1 MNVKLVNQPVNLI
14 EADLTLEFVTS
25 KQLENHRFSTLLAQA
40 GFKAD
45 HEQICALHEHRL
57 LVCGI
62 DNEQSDELYRSAM
75 AAAIRTAMNYAYGTL
90 KVAQYTAKSF
100 KALIEGALLGSY
112 RFEAYK
118 SEPKPSSLTEVIFSN
133 ENYDGSINSL
143 DELEAIL
150 KQTTIIAKATNFVRT
165 LVNQTPDDMTPQ
177 QMAVTADALAQS
189 NNLECTILDVNG
201 LEDEKMFA
209 MLSVGR
215 GSAHPPRLIH
225 LAYKPENPKRVITL
239 VGKGLTYDSG
249 GLSLKAATSMVTM
262 KMDKAGGCAVM
273 GIIKA
278 VSELNLDIEVHAFVG
293 AVENMISGNAYKPD
307 DVLRAKNG
315 KTIEVRNTDAEGRLV
330 LADVLGYAQEYVK
343 ADYLFDYATLTGA
356 CMVALGP
363 YTTGVMGHNESL
375 KQAWVDAGAA
385 SGEYCGILPFNRH
398 LKKLIKSDL
407 ADVCNVSSK
416 PYGGAITAALFL
428 DNFIDENM
436 KEKWVHFDIAGSAY
450 TESAWDVHTYGGTG
464 AGVRMSM
471 EWLLKLNTQGNK

>member
-1 MNVKLVNQPVNLI
+1 MNVKLYNQPLEQI
-14 EADLTLEFVTS
+14 GTDLTLEFVS
-25 KQLENHRFSTLLAQA
+25 AKALETHRHHALLTQA
-40 GFKAD
+40 GFKA
-45 HEQICALHEHRL
+45 EQEQLCALHEHRL

-62 DNEQSDELYRSAM
+62 DSEESDELYRSAM
-75 AAAIRTAMNYAYGTL
+75 ASAIKAAMGYSYGSL
-90 KVAQYTAKSF
+90 KCTQYTQEHF
-100 KALIEGALLGSY
+100 RALIEGVVLGSY
-112 RFEAYK
+112 KFESYK
-118 SEPKPSSLTEVIFSN
+118 SDPKPSKLTEVIFSN
-133 ENYDGSINSL
+133 ENSNGTSNSY
-143 DELEAIL
+143 ETLEAIL
-150 KQTTIIAKATNFVRT
+150 NQTLIIAKATNFVRN

-177 QMAVTADALAQS
+177 QMAITADALAQN

-201 LEDEKMFA
+201 LEDEKMNA

-225 LAYKPENPKRVITL
+225 LAYKPRNPKKVITL

-278 VSELNLDIEVHAFVG
+278 VSELKLDIEVHAFVG

-307 DVLRAKNG
+307 DVLRAKSG

-330 LADVLGYAQEYVK
+330 LADVLGYAQENVK

-363 YTTGVMGHNESL
+363 YTTGVMGHNEAL
-375 KQAWVDAGAA
+375 KQSWIEAGASA
-385 SGEYCGILPFNRH
+385 GEYCGMLPFNRH

-428 DNFIDENM
+428 DNFIDEDM
-436 KEKWVHFDIAGSAY
+436 KQRWVHFDIAGSAY

-464 AGVRMSM
+464 AGVRMTLNWLM
-471 EWLLKLNTQGNK
+471 EHCK